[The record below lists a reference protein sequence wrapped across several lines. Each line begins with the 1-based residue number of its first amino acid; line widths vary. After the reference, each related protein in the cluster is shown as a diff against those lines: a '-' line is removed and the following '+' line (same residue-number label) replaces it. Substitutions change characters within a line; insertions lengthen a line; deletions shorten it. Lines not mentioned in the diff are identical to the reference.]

1 MLFLI
6 LAVFVLTVSLT
17 HSFQTVI
24 SRKALRRSHMASLGA
39 STPKEEDSMDLDLEQ
54 MQNIFDAADKAAD
67 GETLEK
73 VPVRNASG
81 DVGTGEGGGF
91 DKLDI
96 GLRLQDLITVVLTL
110 VIAKNTF
117 DIIIDLL
124 PK

>member
-1 MLFLI
+1 
-6 LAVFVLTVSLT
+6 
-17 HSFQTVI
+17 
-24 SRKALRRSHMASLGA
+24 
-39 STPKEEDSMDLDLEQ
+39 MDLDLEQ
-54 MQNIFDAADKAAD
+54 MQNIFDAADKAVD

>member
-1 MLFLI
+1 
-6 LAVFVLTVSLT
+6 
-17 HSFQTVI
+17 
-24 SRKALRRSHMASLGA
+24 MASLGA